1 MTATQPET
9 LSVEDTMRS
18 LLAEVAHMRTDPTTL
33 AATDDLFAA
42 GLSSLATVDL
52 MLAIEDRFEL
62 EFTSAWL
69 NRRTFA
75 SIAALSN
82 AVRQMKEHA
91 P

>member
-1 MTATQPET
+1 MMSELAQSP
-9 LSVEDTMRS
+9 SIEDSIRE
-18 LLAEVAHMRTDPTTL
+18 LLAEMLHPRFQSSAL
-33 AATDDLFAA
+33 AATDDLYGA

-52 MLAIEDRFEL
+52 MLAIEDRFDI
-62 EFTSAWL
+62 EFTNSWL

-82 AVRQMKEHA
+82 AVRHMQEDA